1 MELKPKGAVRE
12 TAPLSLAASQS
23 PATPAPGLPSMTLM
37 DRLKAQAVRCK
48 ADVLALYLV
57 ARDPRT
63 PWLAKAVIA
72 GVVAYALSPVDLIPD
87 FIPIIGYLDDLI
99 LIPLGVALAIRL
111 TPRDIIDECREAAR
125 QGFTSG
131 KPQSWMAAGI
141 IVSLWLITAWA
152 LLTWFRQDLPTG

>member
-1 MELKPKGAVRE
+1 M
-12 TAPLSLAASQS
+12 S
-23 PATPAPGLPSMTLM
+23 LM
-37 DRLKAQAVRCK
+37 DRARAQALRCK

-87 FIPIIGYLDDLI
+87 FIPVIGYLDDLI

-111 TPRDIIDECREAAR
+111 TPVEIIDECREAAR
-125 QGFTSG
+125 HRFTG
-131 KPQSWMAAGI
+131 DKPQSWMAAGI
-141 IVSLWLITAWA
+141 IVLLWLITAGV
-152 LLTWFRQDLPTG
+152 LLTWLRQDSPSG

>member
-1 MELKPKGAVRE
+1 MAAPFQLPDSQP
-12 TAPLSLAASQS
+12 TAAKASCFLTMS
-23 PATPAPGLPSMTLM
+23 LM
-37 DRLKAQAVRCK
+37 DRARAQAVRCK

-87 FIPIIGYLDDLI
+87 FIPVIGYLDDLI

-111 TPRDIIDECREAAR
+111 TPVEIIDECREAAR
-125 QGFTSG
+125 QRFTGG

-141 IVSLWLITAWA
+141 IVLLWLITAGA
-152 LLTWFRQDLPTG
+152 LLAWVRQKLPTD

>member
-1 MELKPKGAVRE
+1 M
-12 TAPLSLAASQS
+12 S
-23 PATPAPGLPSMTLM
+23 LM
-37 DRLKAQAVRCK
+37 DRLRAQAVLSK

-63 PWLAKAVIA
+63 PWLAKAMIA

-87 FIPIIGYLDDLI
+87 FIPVIGYLDDLI

-111 TPRDIIDECREAAR
+111 TPHEIIEECREAAR
-125 QGFTSG
+125 QHFTGG

-141 IVSLWLITAWA
+141 IVLLWLITAGA
-152 LLTWFRQDLPTG
+152 LLAWVRQNLPTG

>member
-1 MELKPKGAVRE
+1 M
-12 TAPLSLAASQS
+12 S
-23 PATPAPGLPSMTLM
+23 LM
-37 DRLKAQAVRCK
+37 DRARAQALRCK

-87 FIPIIGYLDDLI
+87 FIPVIGYLDDLI

-111 TPRDIIDECREAAR
+111 TPVEIIEECREAAR
-125 QGFTSG
+125 QRFTGG

-141 IVSLWLITAWA
+141 IVLLWLITAGV
-152 LLTWFRQDLPTG
+152 LLAWLRQDSPTG

>member
-1 MELKPKGAVRE
+1 MA
-12 TAPLSLAASQS
+12 APFLLSASQPTAAKVS
-23 PATPAPGLPSMTLM
+23 CFLTMSLM
-37 DRLKAQAVRCK
+37 DRARAQAVRCK

-87 FIPIIGYLDDLI
+87 FIPVIGYLDDLI

-111 TPRDIIDECREAAR
+111 TPGEIIDECREAAR
-125 QGFTSG
+125 QRFTGG

-141 IVSLWLITAWA
+141 IVLLWLITAGA
-152 LLTWFRQDLPTG
+152 LLAWVRQNLPTD

>member
-1 MELKPKGAVRE
+1 M
-12 TAPLSLAASQS
+12 S
-23 PATPAPGLPSMTLM
+23 LM
-37 DRLKAQAVRCK
+37 DRARAQAVRCK

-72 GVVAYALSPVDLIPD
+72 AVVAYALSPVDLIPD
-87 FIPIIGYLDDLI
+87 FIPVIGYLDDLI

-111 TPRDIIDECREAAR
+111 TPVEIIDECREAAR
-125 QGFTSG
+125 QRFTGG

-141 IVSLWLITAWA
+141 IVLLWLITAGA
-152 LLTWFRQDLPTG
+152 LLAWVRQNLPTD

>member
-1 MELKPKGAVRE
+1 M
-12 TAPLSLAASQS
+12 S
-23 PATPAPGLPSMTLM
+23 LM
-37 DRLKAQAVRCK
+37 DRARAQALRCK

-87 FIPIIGYLDDLI
+87 FIPFIGYLDDLI

-111 TPRDIIDECREAAR
+111 TPVEIIDECREAAR
-125 QGFTSG
+125 QRFTGG

-141 IVSLWLITAWA
+141 IVLLWLITAGV
-152 LLTWFRQDLPTG
+152 LLTWLRQDSPSG

>member
-1 MELKPKGAVRE
+1 M
-12 TAPLSLAASQS
+12 S
-23 PATPAPGLPSMTLM
+23 LM
-37 DRLKAQAVRCK
+37 DRLRAQAVLCK

-87 FIPIIGYLDDLI
+87 FIPVIGYLDDLI

-111 TPRDIIDECREAAR
+111 TPHEIIEECREAAR
-125 QGFTSG
+125 QRFTGG
-131 KPQSWMAAGI
+131 KPQSWMAAGT
-141 IVSLWLITAWA
+141 IVLVWLITAGA
-152 LLTWFRQDLPTG
+152 LLAWVRQNLPTG

>member
-1 MELKPKGAVRE
+1 
-12 TAPLSLAASQS
+12 
-23 PATPAPGLPSMTLM
+23 MTVM

-87 FIPIIGYLDDLI
+87 FIPVIGYIDDLI

-111 TPRDIIDECREAAR
+111 TPVEIIEECREAAR
-125 QGFTSG
+125 HRFTGG
-131 KPQSWMAAGI
+131 KPHSWMAAGI
-141 IVSLWLITAWA
+141 IVLLWLITVWV
-152 LLTWFRQDLPTG
+152 LLAWFRQGSPTG